1 MAKRR
6 FGEIL
11 EELTACRHLRW
22 LKISC
27 EGPGFEHWGKWAS
40 PRPSNCNLAFQ
51 RVAVMWTWKQSLP
64 NRRFWTWSTRAHLHC
79 VATRMRRSQGHTSL
93 ILNEGRVALCV
104 THLFLHTFIHLFAHS
119 FFYSYIHLFIHTFIL
134 LFTHFYF
141 FRTFIDVFTSSS
153 SVRAIRCTTVDS
165 PCQLFQATHTRMRY
179 FGACY

>member
-64 NRRFWTWSTRAHLHC
+64 IRRFWTWSTRAHLHC

-93 ILNEGRVALCV
+93 IRNEVARCALR
-104 THLFLHTFIHLFAHS
+104 HS
-119 FFYSYIHLFIHTFIL
+119 FISSHIYSFIRTFIL
-134 LFTHFYF
+134 LFIHSSIYSHIHPFIHTFLFLPHIHWFVHKF
-141 FRTFIDVFTSSS
+141 IQRARNSLHNCQFR
-153 SVRAIRCTTVDS
+153 DS
-165 PCQLFQATHTRMRY
+165 TQ
-179 FGACY
+179 